1 MATTYL
7 DSFKELIMGAN
18 PYAVMHVDSL
28 GKKKVVLAFNSIQEV
43 NLKASS
49 TMTTYPTESNEY
61 RTDGK
66 FRDPNVISVRGIIQ
80 RPSLAGQAARALLS
94 YLGGGKSLI
103 DRTKAQLEQYIDVI
117 CRLDIQTKSG
127 LYENYSLIGYEIP
140 ESLENFGY
148 FEVIMDF
155 QQNLVPTADNEIL
168 KRIAD
173 AKTIFGGICSKIGL
187 G

>member
-7 DSFKELIMGAN
+7 DSFKELIIGAN

-28 GKKKVVLAFNSIQEV
+28 GKKKVVLAFDSIQEV
-43 NLKASS
+43 NLKAS
-49 TMTTYPTESNEY
+49 TYPTESNEY

>member
-28 GKKKVVLAFNSIQEV
+28 GKKKVVLAFDSIQEV
-43 NLKASS
+43 NFKSSS
-49 TMTTYPTESNEY
+49 TMTTESNEY

-155 QQNLVPTADNEIL
+155 QQNA
-168 KRIAD
+168 
-173 AKTIFGGICSKIGL
+173 
-187 G
+187 

>member
-18 PYAVMHVDSL
+18 PYAIMYVDAL
-28 GKKKVVLAFNSIQEV
+28 GKKKVVLAFDSIHEV
-43 NLKASS
+43 NLKVSS

-66 FRDPNVISVRGIIQ
+66 FRNPNVISVRGLIEKS
-80 RPSLAGQAARALLS
+80 SLAGQAARALLS
-94 YLGGGKSLI
+94 YVGGGKSLLE
-103 DRTKAQLEQYIDVI
+103 RTKAQLEQYIDVV

-140 ESLENFGY
+140 ETLDNYGY

-155 QQNLVPTADNEIL
+155 QQNLVPTAENEVL
-168 KRIAD
+168 LRIAD
-173 AKTIFGGICSKIGL
+173 ANTIFSGICSKIGI